1 MPPHFISCHN
11 VSKSELDTRLK
22 EQFPEAVISQASSM
36 NDLMEMASKFGNQ
49 PLMIVY
55 APPCSHGE
63 PEVLVL
69 PAIPPWLHDRFT
81 QRQRQLIDLLMS
93 GNSNKAIAD
102 RMNLSYGT
110 VKNYVFDIMRIM
122 SVGSRLELVA
132 KMRAEAPQA
141 HPFRPAGAADK
152 LGMPINLAAFGGR
165 MAGADE

>member
-11 VSKSELDTRLK
+11 VIKNELDIRLK
-22 EQFPEAVISQASSM
+22 EHFPEAVISQATSM
-36 NDLMEMASKFGNQ
+36 SDLMEMASKFGDQ

-63 PEVLVL
+63 QEV
-69 PAIPPWLHDRFT
+69 PASPAVPPWLNDRFT

-132 KMRAEAPQA
+132 KMSAEAQQA
-141 HPFRPAGAADK
+141 HTFRPPANK
-152 LGMPINLAAFGGR
+152 LGMPMNLSAFGGP